1 MSAGH
6 ERVLFRTPQ
15 WRDYVHLSI
24 REIRQCGAGSMQI
37 DRRLRA
43 MIENLMK
50 TLPVSRHEALRHE
63 LELLDAAIMREHMFD
78 EDRALARIPD
88 TQGLGGPSESTTP
101 MMTSGIDIEQ
111 GQMSND
117 SHSRVP

>member
-1 MSAGH
+1 
-6 ERVLFRTPQ
+6 
-15 WRDYVHLSI
+15 
-24 REIRQCGAGSMQI
+24 
-37 DRRLRA
+37 
-43 MIENLMK
+43 MK